1 MNEGVGGGVRRHEE
15 WMWLASDVCVCVTVY
30 PVVG

>member
-1 MNEGVGGGVRRHEE
+1 MNEGGGVRRHEV
-15 WMWLASDVCVCVTVY
+15 WMWLASEVCVCVTVY